1 MNVLVPFSFSTITMT
16 NHYVALIADVTGHY
30 ATVYV
35 PGKTWGNVINQLE
48 DIGCEVIEDQT
59 DDYEITDFNDEESMK
74 EAGLWTIPDLVSKT
88 DFVAN
93 H

>member
-1 MNVLVPFSFSTITMT
+1 MS
-16 NHYVALIADVTGHY
+16 HYVALIADANGHY

-35 PGKTWGNVINQLE
+35 SGRTWDNVINQLE

-59 DDYEITDFNDEESMK
+59 GDYEITDFTDKESMK

-88 DFVAN
+88 DFVA
-93 H
+93 HY